1 MKKLLVTLLIL
12 KILAAIY
19 LFFVTL
25 AADIGL
31 AIIITLINILD
42 IALVVAVIMNI
53 GEIEELWY
61 SLNRI
66 RHDIR
71 KLNDNTVKVEEAEPH
86 TPSIDRREAA
96 RGAWECVKCATVN
109 KAGTDKCEHCGAQ
122 YSAWDNPTVNPNS
135 KKKVSR
141 WVK

>member
-31 AIIITLINILD
+31 AIIITLINVLD
-42 IALVVAVIMNI
+42 IALVVAVIINI
-53 GEIEELWY
+53 GEMEELWY

-66 RHDIR
+66 SHDI
-71 KLNDNTVKVEEAEPH
+71 KVLNDNTPKSEQDEAYI
-86 TPSIDRREAA
+86 PSIDRREAA

-109 KAGTDKCEHCGAQ
+109 NAE
-122 YSAWDNPTVNPNS
+122 N
-135 KKKVSR
+135 
-141 WVK
+141 

>member
-1 MKKLLVTLLIL
+1 MKKFLVVLLML

-19 LFFVTL
+19 LFFATL
-25 AADIGL
+25 AASIGL
-31 AIIITLINILD
+31 AIIITVINVLD
-42 IALVVAVIMNI
+42 IALVVAVIINI

-66 RHDIR
+66 RHDI
-71 KLNDNTVKVEEAEPH
+71 KVLNDNTPKSEQDEAYI
-86 TPSIDRREAA
+86 PSIDRREAA

-122 YSAWDNPTVNPNS
+122 YSVWDNPTVSPNS

>member
-1 MKKLLVTLLIL
+1 MKKFLYILLTL

-19 LFFVTL
+19 LFFATL
-25 AADIGL
+25 AASIGL
-31 AIIITLINILD
+31 AIIITVINALD
-42 IALVVAVIMNI
+42 IALVIAVIINI

-61 SLNRI
+61 SLNRM
-66 RHDIR
+66 RYDI
-71 KLNDNTVKVEEAEPH
+71 KVLNDNTSKAEDSEPH
-86 TPSIDRREAA
+86 TPSINRREAA
-96 RGAWECVKCATVN
+96 RGAWECVKCTTVN

-122 YSAWDNPTVNPNS
+122 YSAWDNPTVSPFA

>member
-1 MKKLLVTLLIL
+1 MKKFLVVLLIL

-19 LFFVTL
+19 LLFATL
-25 AADIGL
+25 AANIGL
-31 AIIITLINILD
+31 AIIITVINVLD
-42 IALVVAVIMNI
+42 IALVVAVIINI

-61 SLNRI
+61 SVNRM
-66 RHDIR
+66 RYDI
-71 KLNDNTVKVEEAEPH
+71 KVLDDNTPKSEDAEPH

-122 YSAWDNPTVNPNS
+122 YSVWDNPTVSPLS

>member
-96 RGAWECVKCATVN
+96 RGAWESVKRQALR
-109 KAGTDKCEHCGAQ
+109 HIF
-122 YSAWDNPTVNPNS
+122 
-135 KKKVSR
+135 R
-141 WVK
+141 